1 MVERPEPLGRLD
13 RYFAAA
19 TLAHEYIAD
28 LHRELTALHHDSER
42 TRELLRES
50 AAMVVS
56 RMPELTRELRRLAL
70 EWGEQQLLDPPQA
83 ERTLGAIEAGL
94 TEVEPELSALRGRQD
109 EIAAE
114 LRERIDRARR

>member
-1 MVERPEPLGRLD
+1 MAERPGPLGQLD

-19 TLAHEYIAD
+19 TIAHEYIAD
-28 LHRELTALHHDSER
+28 LHRELTSLHHDSER

-50 AAMVVS
+50 AAMVLS

-70 EWGEQQLLDPPQA
+70 EWGEQRLLDPSQA
-83 ERTLGAIEAGL
+83 ERTLSAIETGL
-94 TEVEPELSALRGRQD
+94 AEVEPELSTLRTRQD

-114 LRERIDRARR
+114 LRERIDRARG